1 MGMGMGK
8 GKNALKDIIL
18 SGLLG
23 ALLLTVQVVLAP
35 LPNVEMVSLLVALYA
50 LEFPRQT
57 PGALAVFVL
66 LEGLIYGFGLWW
78 VMYLYVWPLLA
89 VICRLFRK
97 TDSVLFW
104 AAVLG
109 VFGLMFGALCAI
121 PYAIAGGFAAGIAY
135 WVSGVPFDLLHCG
148 GNTALALVLF
158 KPLRGGVRRIK
169 RRNI

>member
-1 MGMGMGK
+1 MEK
-8 GKNALKDIIL
+8 GRTKTALKDLIL
-18 SGLLG
+18 SGLFG

-35 LPNVEMVSLLVALYA
+35 LPNVELVSLLVALYA

-89 VICRLFRK
+89 VICRLFRRA
-97 TDSVLFW
+97 DSVLFW

-121 PYAIAGGFAAGIAY
+121 PYAIAGGLAAGIAY
-135 WVSGVPFDLLHCG
+135 WISGIPFDLLHCG
-148 GNTALALVLF
+148 GNAVVALVLF
-158 KPLRGGVRRIK
+158 KPLRSGLRRIHGK
-169 RRNI
+169 AV